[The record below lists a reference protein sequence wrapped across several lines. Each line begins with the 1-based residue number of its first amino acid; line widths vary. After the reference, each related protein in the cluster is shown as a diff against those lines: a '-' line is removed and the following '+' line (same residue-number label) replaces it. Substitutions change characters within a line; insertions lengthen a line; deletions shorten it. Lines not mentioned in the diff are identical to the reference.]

1 MDEGIVQ
8 ETQDL
13 KVVQERPPGVFPDC
27 SHRELGLSVE
37 NWCKGASVVK
47 SQDLHLM
54 RTMNTVMV
62 ESSDTLK
69 T

>member
-13 KVVQERPPGVFPDC
+13 KVVQERPQGVFSDC
-27 SHRELGLSVE
+27 SHRKLGLSVE
-37 NWCKGASVVK
+37 NWCKGASVK
-47 SQDLHLM
+47 SQDLHLLT
-54 RTMNTVMV
+54 TMNTVMI